1 MVVSIKPGFVTCK
14 PWEMINF
21 GIIPFLHPTYDTNNL
36 LQFPEW
42 LHVKNAEDFKNKVNF
57 LENNPDKYMQLREY
71 LQEML
76 KPEFYDGTYMNNLI
90 MNNVYEMIGGQYQN
104 VNTGT
109 AVKLSS
115 FSEKESVQKKLKKDK
130 KQMELF

>member
-1 MVVSIKPGFVTCK
+1 
-14 PWEMINF
+14 
-21 GIIPFLHPTYDTNNL
+21 
-36 LQFPEW
+36 
-42 LHVKNAEDFKNKVNF
+42 
-57 LENNPDKYMQLREY
+57 
-71 LQEML
+71 
-76 KPEFYDGTYMNNLI
+76 
-90 MNNVYEMIGGQYQN
+90 MIGGQYQN

>member
-1 MVVSIKPGFVTCK
+1 MNLFIEIKKHSV
-14 PWEMINF
+14 
-21 GIIPFLHPTYDTNNL
+21 
-36 LQFPEW
+36 
-42 LHVKNAEDFKNKVNF
+42 
-57 LENNPDKYMQLREY
+57 
-71 LQEML
+71 ML
-76 KPEFYDGTYMNNLI
+76 NNLI